1 LFGMKHALAAIF
13 DWDGVIIDS
22 SAAHERAWERLAA
35 ETGRPLPA
43 GHFKAGFGRKN
54 DHIIPHILG
63 WEVTA
68 DEVERLGRRKEE
80 LYREVLRETGIAP
93 LPGVREFLERLRAAG
108 VPCAVGSSTERR
120 NIDTIMGLIGFGEF
134 FRVIVAAD
142 DVTRG
147 KPDPQVFL
155 LGAQGLGVAPGCC
168 VVFEDA
174 FAGLAAAR
182 AGGMAAVGVATT
194 HPAEALR
201 GRADR
206 VVTRLDELDL
216 PALAALVA
224 GRVREGSGAQGGMD
238 NPGFVAS

>member
-1 LFGMKHALAAIF
+1 MNPTLAAIF

-43 GHFKAGFGRKN
+43 GHFKEGFGRKN
-54 DHIIPHILG
+54 DHIITRILG
-63 WEVTA
+63 WGVSPEET
-68 DEVERLGRRKEE
+68 ERLGRRKEE
-80 LYREVLRETGIAP
+80 LYRDVLRETGIAP
-93 LPGVREFLERLRAAG
+93 LPGVREFLKRLQTAG

-134 FRVIVAAD
+134 FRVIVSAD

-155 LGAQGLGVAPGCC
+155 LGAQGLGVAPASC

-174 FAGLAAAR
+174 FVGLEAAR
-182 AGGMAAVGVATT
+182 AGGMKAVGVATT
-194 HPAEALR
+194 HPAEALQ

-206 VVTRLDELDL
+206 VVARLDELDL
-216 PALAALVA
+216 PALIALVA
-224 GRVREGSGAQGGMD
+224 GRA
-238 NPGFVAS
+238 P